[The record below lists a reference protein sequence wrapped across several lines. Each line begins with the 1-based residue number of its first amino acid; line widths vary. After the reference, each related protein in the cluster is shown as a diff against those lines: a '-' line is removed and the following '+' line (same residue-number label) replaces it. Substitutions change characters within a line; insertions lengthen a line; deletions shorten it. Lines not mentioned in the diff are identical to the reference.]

1 MQTGS
6 SETLIGWKS
15 EEKKTIFS
23 LYGTEW
29 RERGYGLGGRR
40 HEDSEL
46 NATKYSYDCFLFFK
60 SKQCS
65 SPQ

>member
-1 MQTGS
+1 MNGRSQMQGS
-6 SETLIGWKS
+6 LVGNL
-15 EEKKTIFS
+15 EKLLFP

-29 RERGYGLGGRR
+29 RERGYGVGGRR

-46 NATKYSYDCFLFFK
+46 NNPVLALIRLFSFFK